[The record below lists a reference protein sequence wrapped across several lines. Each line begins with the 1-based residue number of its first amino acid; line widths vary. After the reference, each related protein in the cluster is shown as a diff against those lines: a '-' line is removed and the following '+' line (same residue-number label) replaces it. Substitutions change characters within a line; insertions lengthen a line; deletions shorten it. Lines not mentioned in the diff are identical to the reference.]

1 MRSDD
6 LRLGDVID
14 ACRAAQLFIE
24 GRSREDVDP
33 DPLLRA
39 ALLHEITVIGEAA
52 RALNEVTRRRYP
64 SVPWED
70 MTGMR
75 NWITHAYWR
84 VDGDE
89 LWRTVT
95 VDIPE
100 LLAALQPPGDA
111 ASGDVERPD
120 PPPTEPPPA

>member
-6 LRLGDVID
+6 LRLRDVID
-14 ACRAAQLFIE
+14 AGRATQRFLE
-24 GRSREDVDP
+24 GRSREDVDT

-52 RALNEVTRRRYP
+52 RALSDVTRRRYP
-64 SVPWED
+64 SVPWQD

-75 NWITHAYWR
+75 NWIAHAYRR
-84 VDGDE
+84 VDSDE

-100 LLAALQPPGDA
+100 LLAVLQQPGDP
-111 ASGDVERPD
+111 GLPRD
-120 PPPTEPPPA
+120 TT